1 MIRTIADVIDVS
13 ASSGELCR
21 QTRVYHAHVVFL
33 VKSAG
38 HPDLIRYDK
47 CKPARIVERSD
58 RRFGAFNPTKLFDLP
73 NISVIMVEDPVAIEK
88 GCRPAPAFGNFAT
101 GPHQIIRDADIDEIA
116 IASDTAQPSRLREAR
131 ENVTF
136 QRAGRFEAI
145 KERSP
150 PQ

>member
-1 MIRTIADVIDVS
+1 
-13 ASSGELCR
+13 
-21 QTRVYHAHVVFL
+21 
-33 VKSAG
+33 
-38 HPDLIRYDK
+38 
-47 CKPARIVERSD
+47 
-58 RRFGAFNPTKLFDLP
+58 
-73 NISVIMVEDPVAIEK
+73 MVEDPVAIEK